1 MSEAPSVRSELD
13 AMRRAFRAFAD
24 EHIAPFAAE
33 ADRSGELPA
42 QSLAALRDAGYV
54 GANVPRDHGGLG
66 LAPVPYG
73 LLTGEIGRACSA
85 ARTLL
90 TVHGLVAETVM
101 RWGGAALK
109 AELLPA
115 MAAGTALGAIALSEA
130 QAGSDAAAI
139 ETLFIA
145 DGDGLRIEGTK
156 AWTSFGRSADWILV
170 FGQLEGKPTAAVV
183 PAGTPGLSRSPVE
196 EMVGARGAAMAHLR
210 FDGCRIPRD
219 CLVGRAGLGLSHVAA
234 TALDHG
240 RYSVAWGAVGII
252 DSCLDQSIDYAR
264 SRSQF
269 GAKLATQPLVR
280 AQLTRMTAMARSARL
295 LCLHAG
301 GLRAERHP
309 NALVETMIAKYVASQ
324 HAVAAANAAVRLHG
338 ARGLSREWPVERL
351 LRDAKVTEIIEGSTE
366 LMELLIG
373 GHASLE
379 P

>member
-1 MSEAPSVRSELD
+1 MSEGPPARGELD
-13 AMRRAFRAFAD
+13 AMRRSFRAFAD
-24 EHIAPFAAE
+24 AQVAPFAAE

-42 QSLAALRDAGYV
+42 QSLAALRGAGYI
-54 GANVPRDHGGLG
+54 GANLPSDHGGLG

-90 TVHGLVAETVM
+90 TVHGLVAETVI
-101 RWGGAALK
+101 RWGGDALK

-115 MAAGTALGAIALSEA
+115 LATGAALGAIALSEPE
-130 QAGSDAAAI
+130 AGSDAAAI
-139 ETLFIA
+139 ETVFIP
-145 DGDGLRIEGTK
+145 DGDGLRIEGEK
-156 AWTSFGRSADWILV
+156 AWTSFGRSADWFLV
-170 FGQLEGKPTAAVV
+170 FGQLDGKPTAAAV
-183 PAGTPGLSRSPVE
+183 PAGTPGLARSPVE
-196 EMVGARGAAMAHLR
+196 EMVGTRGAAMAHLR
-210 FDGCRIPRD
+210 FDGCRIPQAY
-219 CLVGRAGLGLSHVAA
+219 LIGRPGLGLSHVAA

-252 DSCLDQSIDYAR
+252 DSCLDRSIDYAR

-269 GAKLATQPLVR
+269 GAALATQPLVR
-280 AQLTRMTAMARSARL
+280 AELTRLTAMARSARL

-301 GLRAERHP
+301 SLRAERHP
-309 NALVETMIAKYVASQ
+309 SALVETMIAKYVASQ

-338 ARGLSREWPVERL
+338 ARGLSGEWPVERL